1 MNLLSQLASNK
12 LYVGLAAGAAVLV
25 LLTVALIIW
34 RYRRAQ
40 RSKYGFRDER
50 VATTMPDA
58 LKEVAAQAR
67 NELDEFD
74 SKRGQRIV
82 DVLLDYASVKG
93 VHMGVYAVR
102 LGPLSKV
109 WWVGEKYPSSNKGI
123 VAAVHVGRGRTKG
136 FRAKVVVLKEAAE
149 ATALAA
155 ALKKAAQ
162 PRDTPLMHDSWGR
175 PISFDGF
182 PLLPTANAPVV
193 DLAALAARA
202 TTKVA

>member
-12 LYVGLAAGAAVLV
+12 LYVAAAVGLVVLV
-25 LLTVALIIW
+25 LLAVVLIIW
-34 RYRRAQ
+34 RHRRAA
-40 RSKYGFRDER
+40 RTKYGFRDER
-50 VATTMPDA
+50 VATTTPDA
-58 LKEVAAQAR
+58 LRETVAQAR

-82 DVLLDYASVKG
+82 DVLLDYANAKG
-93 VHMGVYAVR
+93 EQLGVYAVR

-109 WWVGEKYPSSNKGI
+109 WWVGEKYPSTNKGV
-123 VAAVHVGRGRTKG
+123 VAAVHAGHRPGKG

-149 ATALAA
+149 AAALAA

-182 PLLPTANAPVV
+182 PLPPTGHAPVV
-193 DLAALAARA
+193 DLVALAARA